1 MKTIEDMKKEVDE
14 KLSTEEGRQEF
25 ARELAGYCYEGL
37 PKSDQ
42 LIYEEACTKF
52 TPEECNGQV
61 LPILVMGY
69 LDYGVCTREAII
81 KDQSKLVE
89 PFEVTE
95 AMEWTIT
102 KLLENLP
109 NTAVEC

>member
-1 MKTIEDMKKEVDE
+1 
-14 KLSTEEGRQEF
+14 
-25 ARELAGYCYEGL
+25 
-37 PKSDQ
+37 
-42 LIYEEACTKF
+42 
-52 TPEECNGQV
+52 
-61 LPILVMGY
+61 MGY